1 VDYDILKHT
10 YAIYDKNLGLRSNN
24 INSIRAFSDKL
35 ILANDKGIDVFS
47 LKTNYCFPLLHDD
60 LEQNYEA
67 NLNIIDEY
75 EDDITLGNHVYYFNG
90 QNLIENN
97 QPKIHFQN
105 IKLFNQSIDY
115 QQDSVF
121 SYTQNFFN
129 FEWCG
134 IYYPKPD
141 ALHFQYM
148 LEGFDRDWNDTKE
161 RNVTYPRLPAGDY
174 TFRVKALLGTYPSE
188 EITYHF
194 VVKKPFWLTWWF
206 LVFILTTLLSIIYIF
221 IKTRENRLN
230 KKAELEQD
238 KILAQYEAI
247 KSQINPHFLFN
258 TFNTL
263 IDTIEENPK
272 NAVKYVETLSD
283 YFRVILEY
291 RDQKTIAIS
300 AELKLVED
308 FIYILQQRFGENIQF
323 SIDLQGVE
331 GNIAPLTLQMLVE
344 NAVKHNIVSKAKP
357 LQMSIA
363 IQDNYIVVTNNL
375 QPKRQPEASTHFGL
389 QSIEKRY
396 VLLSKRPIMIEK
408 NDLYF
413 IVKIPI
419 I

>member
-1 VDYDILKHT
+1 MYQ
-10 YAIYDKNLGLRSNN
+10 
-24 INSIRAFSDKL
+24 F
-35 ILANDKGIDVFS
+35 
-47 LKTNYCFPLLHDD
+47 
-60 LEQNYEA
+60 EE
-67 NLNIIDEY
+67 E
-75 EDDITLGNHVYYFNG
+75 ITIGNHLYFFNAS
-90 QNLIENN
+90 NLIENN
-97 QPKIHFQN
+97 QPKIHFES
-105 IKLFNQSIDY
+105 IKLFNQNIDY

-121 SYTQNFFN
+121 SHSQNFFH

-148 LEGFDRDWNDTKE
+148 LDGFDRDWNDTKE

-188 EITYHF
+188 EISYRFT
-194 VVKKPFWLTWWF
+194 VKNPFWRTWWF
-206 LVFILTTLLSIIYIF
+206 LSLLVIALFSIIYIF
-221 IKTRENRLN
+221 VKLRENRLR
-230 KKAELEQD
+230 KAAELEQD

-263 IDTIEENPK
+263 IDTIEENPQ
-272 NAVKYVETLSD
+272 NAVKYVEILSD

-300 AELKLVED
+300 DELKLLRD
-308 FIYILQQRFGENIQF
+308 FSYILQQRFGENLQF

-331 GNIAPLTLQMLVE
+331 GNIAPLTLQMLIE

-357 LQMSIA
+357 LQVTIVA
-363 IQDNYIVVTNNL
+363 LDNYIIVTNNL
-375 QPKRQPEASTHFGL
+375 QAKRQPEASTRFGL
-389 QSIEKRY
+389 QSIINRY
-396 VLLSKRPIMIEK
+396 ALLSKRQVVIEE
-408 NDLYF
+408 NEFYF